1 MTRCTVVATFI
12 LFPFATACSANGV
25 NPTIAHTAFTPIVT
39 TSSAPTSTTQ
49 TSLPRT
55 TTSTVAL
62 LPAITTHAVSGSPT
76 EPARQFISALING
89 RPLAAPVTDI
99 ELWQSVVSGGSII
112 QVETISEAAGRASVG
127 ASLSFEPANDG
138 EITEPIGI
146 RVELVADSNGWIIT
160 GVGYL

>member
-12 LFPFATACSANGV
+12 LFRFATACSANGV
-25 NPTIAHTAFTPIVT
+25 NPTVAHTAFTPIVT

-49 TSLPRT
+49 TSAPRT

-62 LPAITTHAVSGSPT
+62 PPAKTTHEISASPT
-76 EPARQFISALING
+76 ESARQFISALING
-89 RPLAAPVTDI
+89 RPLATPITDI
-99 ELWQSVVSGGSII
+99 ELWKTVVSGGSIV

-127 ASLSFEPANDG
+127 VSLSFEPANDG